1 MFDSLVQQ
9 RAKRTNIDL
18 TILLLSQ
25 FLIFLIGNFVSHSFS
40 DVEVSKQYV
49 CSLQLQL
56 ISFSHSLSFPSPLSK
71 YSTHIYDR
79 VWNGGKNEKSKHQY
93 EFQIKRSF
101 QFRGSKGSQQI
112 LENVL
117 EYIRIAIIANT
128 FRHEDNFFSDQVL
141 QCNTMYIDIVGD
153 G

>member
-49 CSLQLQL
+49 CRLQLQL

-71 YSTHIYDR
+71 YYTYLRQSLER
-79 VWNGGKNEKSKHQY
+79 GKNEKSKHQY

-101 QFRGSKGSQQI
+101 QFRGAKCSQQI

-128 FRHEDNFFSDQVL
+128 FRHEDNFFSDQDL